1 MPTKRK
7 QTYRVKTL
15 IPLLLAMSV
24 SLIVPFA
31 GESPDQPATVA
42 AQEPPRPPPIAVQWI
57 PIIAPIP
64 IFICLGPCEAGYCCI
79 FVPV

>member
-1 MPTKRK
+1 MQTKRR
-7 QTYRVKTL
+7 QMCRVKTL

-24 SLIVPFA
+24 SLVVPFA

-42 AQEPPRPPPIAVQWI
+42 AQEPPEPPNIEVQLL
-57 PIIAPIP
+57 PIISPIP
-64 IFICLGPCEAGYCCI
+64 IFICLGPCEIGYCCV